1 MKREERFS
9 IRLNDGTVLP
19 APLPLERAERVA
31 RRAVSEYGRYDV
43 AEIIG
48 DDGEPFITYA
58 RIESEQTTQAT
69 RRL

>member
-1 MKREERFS
+1 MDFHTLSPFTGRVLPVS

-19 APLPLERAERVA
+19 APLPLDRAERVA
-31 RRAVSEYGRYDV
+31 RRAVSEHGRYDV

-58 RIESEQTTQAT
+58 RINA
-69 RRL
+69 